1 MEVDFPQKKKQAAEL
16 KEKNESLMKQF
27 KVDGFPTLIALDSE
41 GKNLGAVA
49 YPEDTKALIASLD
62 KLRKK

>member
-27 KVDGFPTLIALDSE
+27 KVDGFPTLIALDGE
-41 GKNLGAVA
+41 GKNLCEVA